1 MLRSLVG
8 SEMCIRD
15 SINAEYG
22 ESRGDTM
29 GNLCELG
36 STSLGTEFIA
46 ELDPHSRRQL
56 AMASRGLRAA
66 VESAREDG
74 QCAVARLVRLQ
85 GCFREKE
92 CSQVEELDW
101 DDSDGNWR
109 VIGSSRAPRH
119 GEFTLTPAGRF
130 LYWIGGWARDD
141 MYSGSVE
148 VLDTATGTWSTTE
161 RLHPGRRQHSCT
173 LVRDLL
179 YVVGGCIKGYSPCT
193 PPHCLKLVEL
203 LDVHTGTWS
212 SGEPLDAPRRA
223 HASVL
228 VGDLLYVSGGI
239 GYTSSQYLEPRV
251 LNSVEVL
258 DTVAGTWS
266 TAPPMPTARYG
277 HICALV
283 GDLLYVIGG
292 EVPPDGG
299 RGSKFV
305 DAVEV
310 FNTVTGTWSTVAPL
324 GDQSAVPLS
333 SLEWWVRWDRC
344 ELISDR
350 LRSIGASPEDVDA
363 VFGEVWCHYFE

>member
-85 GCFREKE
+85 GRIGGTE
-92 CSQVEELDW
+92 CSQVEEWGFW
-101 DDSDGNWR
+101 DDEDWR
-109 VIGSSRAPRH
+109 VIGSSRAPRLR
-119 GEFTLTPAGRF
+119 GFTLTPVGQF
-130 LYWIGGWARDD
+130 LYWIGGYTRHEISGRE
-141 MYSGSVE
+141 MYSRSVE

-179 YVVGGCIKGYSPCT
+179 YVVGGCTHGYSLATMPK
-193 PPHCLKLVEL
+193 CLNSVDL

-212 SGEPLDAPRRA
+212 IGESLDTPRHA

-228 VGDLLYVSGGI
+228 VGDLLYVTGGI
-239 GYTSSQYLEPRV
+239 ERDSVDKWVRATVVFERRV
-251 LNSVEVL
+251 
-258 DTVAGTWS
+258 
-266 TAPPMPTARYG
+266 
-277 HICALV
+277 
-283 GDLLYVIGG
+283 
-292 EVPPDGG
+292 
-299 RGSKFV
+299 
-305 DAVEV
+305 V
-310 FNTVTGTWSTVAPL
+310 FQELCS
-324 GDQSAVPLS
+324 SAV
-333 SLEWWVRWDRC
+333 
-344 ELISDR
+344 R
-350 LRSIGASPEDVDA
+350 L
-363 VFGEVWCHYFE
+363 